1 MEGLS
6 RHPAPAR
13 GPQRNPWM
21 TARARIDTAERRR
34 RIAVRH
40 HLAPACRGS
49 DVATVAGDLVGLHA
63 TDPTSVY
70 IGAFARVN
78 GVCASDLARVLYDE
92 RRLLK
97 VLGMRRTMFAT
108 TVEIAGIIT
117 SAVTRTIVAGER
129 KRLLKWLKEAAVAPD
144 VDAWL
149 DEVEAQTVAALD
161 ELGSA
166 TATELTKRVPGL
178 RVQISFGAG
187 KKWAGKVGVSTR
199 MLFLLAG
206 EARIIRGRPRG
217 TWLSSMY
224 EWAPMDRWV
233 PGGLVEPPTEKAQAE
248 LARRWLSAFGP
259 GTQRDIQWWTGW
271 TVAITRRAL
280 ADVGAVEV
288 ELDEGTGFALASD
301 LESTPDVGPWIALM
315 PSLDTTTMAWKER
328 DWYLGAHA
336 TRLFDT
342 IGNAGPTIWVDGRI
356 VGGWAVRKD
365 GEIAFQLLE
374 DVGREAELAIEAEA
388 ARLREWLADSR
399 VIPRFRTPLEL
410 ELT

>member
-1 MEGLS
+1 
-6 RHPAPAR
+6 
-13 GPQRNPWM
+13 M
-21 TARARIDTAERRR
+21 TARPRIDTAERRR

-49 DVATVAGDLVGLHA
+49 DLAAVAGDLVGLHA

-70 IGAFARVN
+70 IGAFARVK
-78 GVCASDLARVLYDE
+78 GIQAADLARVLYDE

-129 KRLLKWLKEAAVAPD
+129 KRLLNWLKEADVAPN
-144 VDAWL
+144 VEAWL
-149 DEVEAQTVAALD
+149 DEVEAQTVATLD

-178 RVQISFGAG
+178 RVQIPFGAG

-217 TWLSSMY
+217 TWVSSMY

-233 PGGLVEPPTEKAQAE
+233 PGGLVEPPTQEARAE
-248 LARRWLSAFGP
+248 LARRWLRAFGP
-259 GTQRDIQWWTGW
+259 GTQRDLQWWTGW
-271 TVAITRRAL
+271 TVGITKRAL

-288 ELDEGTGFALASD
+288 DLEEGTGFALPSD
-301 LESTPDVGPWIALM
+301 VAATSEVGPWIALV

-336 TRLFDT
+336 GRLFDT
-342 IGNAGPTIWVDGRI
+342 IGNAGPTIWLDGRI
-356 VGGWAVRKD
+356 VGGWAVRKS
-365 GEIAFQLLE
+365 GEIAYQLLE
-374 DVGREAELAIEAEA
+374 DVGREAERAIGEEAV
-388 ARLREWLADSR
+388 RLREWLADSR